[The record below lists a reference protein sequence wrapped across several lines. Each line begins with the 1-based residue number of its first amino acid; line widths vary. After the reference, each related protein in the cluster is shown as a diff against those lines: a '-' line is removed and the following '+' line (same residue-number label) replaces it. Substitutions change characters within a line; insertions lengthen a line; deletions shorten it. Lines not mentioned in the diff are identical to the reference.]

1 MNITRVFFARDA
13 QTVEVQTK
21 ISFILEAGLPVVSS
35 LNQVLRYT
43 RNVQAL
49 GAWHIPKEALTTK
62 EMMPTR

>member
-35 LNQVLRYT
+35 LNQVLWYT
-43 RNVQAL
+43 RNVQA
-49 GAWHIPKEALTTK
+49 
-62 EMMPTR
+62 R